1 MREINSHQISL
12 RDSAER
18 NAKDLKLIYQ
28 ELRNIIDEREQ
39 LAIAEIHSKLDRE
52 QIKYNED
59 LNKAKHRIEL
69 INDFEN
75 NTFGAIVG
83 SEDEI

>member
-59 LNKAKHRIEL
+59 LNKAKHRIEM